1 MDIRSITA
9 PNPGPYTLDGTR
21 TWLLG
26 HDAVV
31 DPGPDIDSHVAAIY
45 AAQPQL
51 QSIFITHR
59 HADHAP
65 AALALKSLS
74 GARIVAPRGVLD
86 GHRDVEITGGE
97 VFALASGPL
106 EVIATPGHTEEHVCY
121 MTSEGELFSGDTIL
135 GSGTTTI
142 FPPDGNMAA
151 YLTSLQLLRKLS
163 PKRILP
169 GHGPTR
175 EDAVALIDHYI
186 AHRLEREEQILSALT
201 AGAMTTSQLRVVV
214 YPDLAPQLRDAAEI
228 QLLAHLIKLE
238 SEARAERVKD
248 AWAIPLD

>member
-9 PNPGPYTLDGTR
+9 PNPGPFTLDGTR

-26 HDAVV
+26 HDAVI
-31 DPGPDIDSHVAAIY
+31 DPGPDIDSHVASIY

-65 AALALKSLS
+65 AAIALKRVS
-74 GARIVAPRGVLD
+74 GARIIAPRGVLD
-86 GHRDVEITGGE
+86 GHRDVEVFGGE
-97 VFALASGPL
+97 VFALPSGSL

-121 MTSEGELFSGDTIL
+121 KTPEGDLFSGDTIL
-135 GSGTTTI
+135 GFGTTTI

-151 YLTSLQLLRKLS
+151 YLSSLRHLRTFM
-163 PKRILP
+163 PKRVHP

-175 EDAVALIDHYI
+175 EDAVELIDHYI
-186 AHRLEREEQILSALT
+186 SHRLEREQQILSTLSAE
-201 AGAMTTSQLRVVV
+201 AMTTASLRIAV
-214 YPDLAPQLRDAAEI
+214 YPDLDPRLSDAAEI

-238 SEARAERVKD
+238 GEGRARRVGD
-248 AWAIPLD
+248 AWAIQSN